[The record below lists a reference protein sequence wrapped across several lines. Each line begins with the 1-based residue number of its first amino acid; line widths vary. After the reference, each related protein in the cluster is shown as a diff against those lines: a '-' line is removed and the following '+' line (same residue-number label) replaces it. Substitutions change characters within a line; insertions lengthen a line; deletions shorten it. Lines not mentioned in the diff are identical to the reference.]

1 MICIQVFLSCID
13 RPFLISDAGAIHLD
27 WYFMAILVVL
37 YLATIP
43 LCIQIL
49 AAQAGMIRHCDPEAR
64 RQHRIQIIRG
74 TINPVKPSPR
84 GLQDDAIPAGRK
96 INLDLMANLDGE
108 IHGQLSVRISA
119 GAEIEVQVMPHG

>member
-1 MICIQVFLSCID
+1 
-13 RPFLISDAGAIHLD
+13 
-27 WYFMAILVVL
+27 
-37 YLATIP
+37 
-43 LCIQIL
+43 
-49 AAQAGMIRHCDPEAR
+49 MIRHSDPEAR

-119 GAEIEVQVMPHG
+119 SAEIEVQVMPHG